1 MDSTGYIGIVA
12 GVLTSVS
19 LLPQLIKIIKEKK
32 ADDISYFTLGV
43 LVTGVATWVWYGVR
57 KSDIPIIVTNAF
69 SVLVNLLVIFFT
81 IRYKKK

>member
-12 GVLTSVS
+12 GVLTSIS

-43 LVTGVATWVWYGVR
+43 LITGVALWVWYGIE
-57 KSDIPIIVTNAF
+57 KSDIPIITTNAF
-69 SVLVNLLVIFFT
+69 SVLVNLLMIIFT
-81 IRYKKK
+81 IRYKQK